1 LTLKKNYFKFI
12 KELLVLLPIAFII
25 YLVYVFFSNNNA
37 NGIIY
42 WGVIIGSLIS
52 RFFVIIYNT

>member
-1 LTLKKNYFKFI
+1 M
-12 KELLVLLPIAFII
+12 LLPIAFII

-52 RFFVIIYNT
+52 RFFVIIYNTEKEKNNEDEK